1 MKIKGKIL
9 TMMTSILFS
18 VVLVSIIVVYFNFN
32 NYITENTLK
41 TQYNMSMNLINAKY
55 EGDWSVKN
63 NQLYKG
69 DLLINENNEIVDLI
83 KESSQSEVTIFLDDT
98 RVTTTILENNERAI
112 GTKANTE
119 ISSQVLSEGEEIK
132 GNTNIFDVKYK
143 TIYSPIKDKDG
154 KPIGMFFLGIK
165 ESTIW
170 NEVKNML
177 LNILLASLII
187 LAISILSV
195 ILFTSKVIIH
205 PIIKTSKYLDS
216 LANGNL
222 TFRISDYTLSR
233 KDEFGVMANSLLK
246 SKLSL
251 KNIIKQIQENSNNA
265 LNQANNLAS
274 VSEEIAAS
282 STNVTTSIQ
291 DITSGINNQTEGLTT
306 ISNLTS
312 GFSDSLEKII
322 TSIDDVNIKI
332 NEIDHMVNKNKSQMD
347 NLASYINSTKEEFNI
362 YKEKISEFGSKVSK
376 ISEISNLINSI
387 ADQTNLLALNAAIE
401 AARAGEHGKG
411 FAVVAEEVRKLAE
424 ESQISSKNINNLVSE
439 LTKDSKSMVDNSIL
453 VDDKLIQEINI
464 VTETV
469 NSFNDIFESINLITP
484 KINDISLHSI
494 SINDSKNEIVT
505 NIGESASVSEEI
517 SASSE
522 EILALSEE
530 LNATTNDVT
539 LTAQHLKDMNDT
551 LSELLST
558 FTLS

>member
-32 NYITENTLK
+32 NYITENTLE

-69 DLLINENNEIVDLI
+69 DLLIN
-83 KESSQSEVTIFLDDT
+83 
-98 RVTTTILENNERAI
+98 ENNERAI

-154 KPIGMFFLGIK
+154 KPIGMFFLDIK

-170 NEVKNML
+170 NEIKNML

-347 NLASYINSTKEEFNI
+347 NLASYINS
-362 YKEKISEFGSKVSK
+362 
-376 ISEISNLINSI
+376 I